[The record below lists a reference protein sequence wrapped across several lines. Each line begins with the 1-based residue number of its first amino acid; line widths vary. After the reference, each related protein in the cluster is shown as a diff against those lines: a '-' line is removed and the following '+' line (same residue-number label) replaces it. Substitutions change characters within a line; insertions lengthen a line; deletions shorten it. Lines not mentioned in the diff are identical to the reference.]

1 MTVIGNVLEE
11 LAKIALIPLQLT
23 AAASATNVAIHK
35 IFFWIW
41 RDCINHFL
49 AKQLK
54 IKQKNRKEYF

>member
-35 IFFWIW
+35 FFFGSGTTALIIF
-41 RDCINHFL
+41 
-49 AKQLK
+49 
-54 IKQKNRKEYF
+54 